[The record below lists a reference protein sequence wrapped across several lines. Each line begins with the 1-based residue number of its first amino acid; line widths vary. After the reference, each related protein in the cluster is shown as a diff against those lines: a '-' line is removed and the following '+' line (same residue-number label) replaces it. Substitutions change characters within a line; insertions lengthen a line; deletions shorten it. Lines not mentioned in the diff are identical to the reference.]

1 MTLQVPDARPEEVI
15 ALDHPQSGLRGFI
28 VVHSTALGQGA
39 GGCRLWTYEDD
50 EAALADALRLAEG
63 MTLKNALAG
72 LPFGGAKAVIR
83 RPEGDFDR
91 QAMFRAF
98 GEAVEALQGRY
109 VTAEDVGTN
118 ITDMQNIAS
127 QTAYVAGLAKQGGRA
142 GGDPSP
148 WTALGIFEAMKAA
161 ADHGLGSGVAGL
173 RVAVQGVGNVG
184 EGLCALLAEAG
195 AHLVVA
201 DIDPRRAERMRE
213 AYRAEVV
220 GIDAIAETNAD
231 IFAPCALGGVLTP
244 DSVSRIAARVICGGA
259 NNQLSSPDVAEMLMA
274 RNISYV
280 PDYVANAGG
289 IINVSAEYLNEEADQ
304 VRDRVLAIG
313 PRTRLILDQASAQGV
328 SPAIVADAA
337 ARRIVEAA
345 RAVSA

>member
-1 MTLQVPDARPEEVI
+1 MTLHAPDTRPEEIVP
-15 ALDHPQSGLRGFI
+15 LNHPQSGLRGFI

-39 GGCRLWTYEDD
+39 GGCRLWTYDDD

-63 MTLKNALAG
+63 MTFKNALAG

-83 RPEGDFDR
+83 RPAGDFDR

-98 GEAVEALQGRY
+98 GEAVEALEGRY

-118 ITDMQNIAS
+118 IKDMHDIAS
-127 QTAYVAGLAKQGGRA
+127 QTAYVAGLAKQDGRA

-148 WTALGIFEAMKAA
+148 WTALGVFEAMKAA
-161 ADHGLGSGVAGL
+161 ADHALGAKIAGL

-184 EGLCALLAEAG
+184 EGLCALLADAG

-201 DIDPRRAERMRE
+201 DIDPRRTDRMRE
-213 AYRAEVV
+213 AHRAEVV
-220 GIDAIAETNAD
+220 GIDAIAEADAD

-244 DSVSRIAARVICGGA
+244 DSVSRITARVICGGA
-259 NNQLSSPDVAEMLMA
+259 NNQLSGPGVADMLVA

-304 VRDRVLAIG
+304 VRARVLAIG
-313 PRTRLILDQASAQGV
+313 PRTGHILKQASAQKV
-328 SPAIVADAA
+328 SPATVADAA
-337 ARRIVEAA
+337 ARRIVETA
-345 RAVSA
+345 RAVNA